1 MPKKSDE
8 ECTCTGSKENALRN
22 WLHLFRNPG
31 GRKYAQHW
39 HLPDADVSAIM
50 IRCSYNV
57 EGEGMFRA
65 LESANPYCGK
75 IGELHVQKETRI
87 ETILPTYRK
96 AEVIKALLAA
106 HPYEEP
112 AFDLYPLQN
121 SWQQAGAGV
130 IGELET
136 PETELEFLKRIK
148 KTFEVGCLKHNRLTG
163 REIQTVALCGGA
175 GAFLMPLAIRNRAD
189 VFITGEIKYH
199 DYFGHDTDI
208 LLAEIGHYESE
219 QYTKE

>member
-1 MPKKSDE
+1 
-8 ECTCTGSKENALRN
+8 
-22 WLHLFRNPG
+22 
-31 GRKYAQHW
+31 
-39 HLPDADVSAIM
+39 
-50 IRCSYNV
+50 
-57 EGEGMFRA
+57 MFRA

-75 IGELHVQKETRI
+75 IGELHVEKETRI

-96 AEVIKALLAA
+96 AEVIKALLTA

-148 KTFEVGCLKHNRLTG
+148 KTFEVGCLKTQQAHR
-163 REIQTVALCGGA
+163 A
-175 GAFLMPLAIRNRAD
+175 G
-189 VFITGEIKYH
+189 
-199 DYFGHDTDI
+199 DTDRC
-208 LLAEIGHYESE
+208 LVWRCRSFSHAACHTQPCGRFHHG
-219 QYTKE
+219 